1 MNNENE
7 KSEHGGWVFLS
18 HSHRDIDEV
27 RKVRNKF
34 EELGFEP
41 LMFYLKCPSDKDEIE
56 ELIKREIE
64 ERDWFVYL
72 DSPNAR
78 NSTWVKTEREYIES
92 LKDKNVFT
100 IDLNADI
107 STQLDLIRHITDQM
121 KVFISCSHRDKALC
135 DRIRAKLL
143 AKDMRVFD
151 EEDISV
157 GANYLETISVNIKE
171 ACHSGFV
178 VVLITENSCNS
189 SFVIDEIDYTTR
201 NNGKIIPVYVGDV
214 TVSNELIY
222 RLGEIQGIHISQE
235 PTEEELDFLIEQMM
249 SQVEYRQD

>member
-7 KSEHGGWVFLS
+7 KSGHGGWVFLS

-41 LMFYLKCPSDKDEIE
+41 LMFYLKCLSDKDEIE

-107 STQLDLIRHITDQM
+107 STQIDLIRHITNQM
-121 KVFISCSHRDKALC
+121 KVFISYSYRDKALC

-143 AKDMRVFD
+143 CKDMRVFD
-151 EEDISV
+151 EKDISA
-157 GANYLETISVNIKE
+157 GANYLETVSNNIKE

-178 VVLITENSCNS
+178 IVLITENSCNS
-189 SFVIDEIDYTTR
+189 YFVTHEIDYTIR

-214 TVSNELIY
+214 IVSNELIY
-222 RLGEIQGIHISQE
+222 HLGGIQGVHISQE
-235 PTEEELDFLIEQMM
+235 PTEEELDNLIEQMM
-249 SQVEYRQD
+249 SQVEY